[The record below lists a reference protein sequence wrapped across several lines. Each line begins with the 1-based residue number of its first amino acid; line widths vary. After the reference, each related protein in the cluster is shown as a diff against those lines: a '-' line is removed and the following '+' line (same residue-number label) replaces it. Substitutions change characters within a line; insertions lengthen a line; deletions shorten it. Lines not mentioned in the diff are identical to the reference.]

1 METQFRKAYNVITD
15 EEGNKTIVYPITT
28 ADLVKIE
35 TSNIEDQPLDLQ
47 KFFNKIKNAAYR
59 DIGEIIDTKSM
70 DIDFSNGGTARTY
83 NKSAINK
90 GFKDIK
96 TTVETIEKTIA
107 SFEKNISSVENFEKE
122 IVKYKA
128 SIEKL
133 KLDIINLENSIN
145 TIQSSI
151 VNLGVVDNE
160 LRDKEEANTNSI
172 NILSDH
178 ITELGNS
185 IRMLNGTLNEHTSSI
200 ENLNSRMVRL
210 EEKIDNK
217 NR

>member
-1 METQFRKAYNVITD
+1 METQFKKAYNVITD

-96 TTVETIEKTIA
+96 TTVETMEKTVA
-107 SFEKNISSVENFEKE
+107 SFGKNISNVENFEKE
-122 IVKYKA
+122 IMKYKA

-145 TIQSSI
+145 AIQSSI
-151 VNLGVVDNE
+151 ANLELVDNE
-160 LRDKEEANTNSI
+160 LRSKEETNTTYI
-172 NILSDH
+172 NNLSGH
-178 ITELGNS
+178 MTELGNS
-185 IRMLNGTLNEHTSSI
+185 IRMLNDILNDNTASI
-200 ENLNSRMVRL
+200 KNLNSRIVRL
-210 EEKIDNK
+210 EEEIGNK
-217 NR
+217 

>member
-15 EEGNKTIVYPITT
+15 EEGNKIIVYPVTT
-28 ADLVKIE
+28 ADVVKIE
-35 TSNIEDQPLDLQ
+35 TSNIEEQPLDLQ

-70 DIDFSNGGTARTY
+70 DIDFSNGGTPRTY

-96 TTVETIEKTIA
+96 TTVETIEKTVA
-107 SFEKNISSVENFEKE
+107 SFGKDISNVENFEKE
-122 IVKYKA
+122 IMKYKA

-133 KLDIINLENSIN
+133 KLDITNLEHSIN

-151 VNLGVVDNE
+151 TNLELVDNE
-160 LRDKEEANTNSI
+160 LRGKEETNTNSI
-172 NILSDH
+172 NILSNH

-185 IRMLNGTLNEHTSSI
+185 IRMLNDILNDNTDSI
-200 ENLNSRMVRL
+200 KNLNSRIVRL
-210 EEKIDNK
+210 EEEMSNK
-217 NR
+217 

>member
-15 EEGNKTIVYPITT
+15 EEGNKTIVYPVTT
-28 ADLVKIE
+28 ADVVKIE
-35 TSNIEDQPLDLQ
+35 TSNIEEQPLDLQ

-70 DIDFSNGGTARTY
+70 DIDFSNGGTERTY

-96 TTVETIEKTIA
+96 TTVETMEKTVA
-107 SFEKNISSVENFEKE
+107 SFGKNISNVENFEKE
-122 IVKYKA
+122 IMKYKA

-133 KLDIINLENSIN
+133 KLDITNLENSIN

-151 VNLGVVDNE
+151 TNLELVDNE
-160 LRDKEEANTNSI
+160 LRSKEETNTTSI
-172 NILSDH
+172 NNLSGH
-178 ITELGNS
+178 MTELGNAIS
-185 IRMLNGTLNEHTSSI
+185 MLNDTLNDNTASI
-200 ENLNSRMVRL
+200 KNLNSRMVRL
-210 EEKIDNK
+210 EEEIGNK
-217 NR
+217 